1 MSPVKVI
8 IVDDSATMRMLLRNA
23 LKQEDDIT
31 IVGEAK
37 SAADARQKIKELNPD
52 VVTLDVEMPGMDGLE
67 FLEKIMRLR
76 PMPVIMVSS
85 LTAPGASAAITALEY
100 GAFDC
105 VGKPNGSAGSTFDA
119 LPNLI
124 RQAASA
130 GRRISQRTSRS
141 AEGPAPASA
150 NHQRKTAWPDIVGIG
165 ASTGGVEALIA
176 LLSDYPEDC
185 PPTVIVQ
192 HMPETFTASFASRL
206 DRACKAK
213 VSEARDGD
221 PLTRGHIYL
230 ARGGRHLVVKK
241 AGVAR
246 CVYRDQEPVQGHR
259 PSVDVLFK
267 SVAEQYGGSASGILL
282 TGMGRDGA
290 QGLLTIREAGGRT
303 VAQDEATSLVYGMPR
318 AAHEIGAVNK
328 GTPLKKITAEMFG

>member
-1 MSPVKVI
+1 MTPVKVI

-23 LKQEDDIT
+23 LKQDDGISV
-31 IVGEAK
+31 VGEAK

-85 LTAPGASAAITALEY
+85 LTAPGAAAAITALEY

-105 VGKPNGSAGSTFDA
+105 VGKPNGTNGSTFES

-124 RQAASA
+124 RQASSA
-130 GRRISQRTSRS
+130 GRQISQRTPTTTQ
-141 AEGPAPASA
+141 GPAPTSPDL
-150 NHQRKTAWPDIVGIG
+150 QRKAAWPDVVAIG

-192 HMPETFTASFASRL
+192 HMPETFTSSFASRL

-213 VSEARDGD
+213 VSEAKEGD
-221 PLTRGHIYL
+221 PLVRGHIYL

-241 AGVAR
+241 TGVAR
-246 CVYRDQEPVQGHR
+246 CVYRDNDPVQGHR

-267 SVAEQYGGSASGILL
+267 SVSEQYGNTASGILL

-290 QGLLTIREAGGRT
+290 EGLLTIREAGGRT

-318 AAHEIGAVNK
+318 AAHDIGAVNK
-328 GTPLKKITAEMFG
+328 GTPLKKIAAEIFG